1 MVSRFKSMG
10 LFLAVV
16 LMMSIVLSACG
27 GNKNDGGS
35 QSQGASPSAS
45 VPSSSSAPDTPAGS
59 DAAASEN
66 LPPYKLVMIFPSGV
80 VPKDLQMV
88 QDEMSKYL
96 TEKINATI
104 ELRPIDWGA
113 WTDKT
118 NLMFASNEQFDL
130 MFTASW
136 WHLGE
141 EVAKGQIIPLDDL
154 VNQYGQDWKA
164 TIDPKVIEG
173 GKVNGKIYGMIANK
187 EFAATKGVVL
197 RKDLVDKYNFDLSTV
212 KELKDLEPLYAK
224 IKAGE
229 PGMTPLQVKS
239 DRSPASALIG
249 YGLFDLLGD
258 GPGVLDRNSKEL
270 KVIDLYETPQ
280 FLEYTKLMRDWYL
293 KGYINK
299 DGATKTDSEF
309 LSVKAGK
316 AFSYGESIKPGFAM
330 QETRNTGM
338 PMVTVELDKPYM
350 TTGDVTSAMFAV
362 PTTSKDP
369 ARAVM
374 FMNLL
379 FKDKYLLNLLDWGIE
394 GKHYVKVSDNVIDY
408 PQGVTAAD
416 VGYNLNL
423 PWMFGNQ
430 FNSYIWKSDDPTIWD
445 QYKEFNSSAEPSL
458 ALGFLF
464 NPENVKNELAATN
477 NVVSQYQGAL
487 YSGSVD
493 PEKVIPEFVSKLKS
507 AGMDKII
514 AEKQR
519 QLDEWAKSKGQ

>member
-1 MVSRFKSMG
+1 MFSRKKGM
-10 LFLAVV
+10 FLILSSV
-16 LMMSIVLSACG
+16 LILSVVLSACA
-27 GNKNDGGS
+27 GNKNN
-35 QSQGASPSAS
+35 
-45 VPSSSSAPDTPAGS
+45 SSSSSGEASSPAVTETASADTT
-59 DAAASEN
+59 ASESASAAPK
-66 LPPYKLVMIFPSGV
+66 LEPYKLVMIFPSGV
-80 VPKDLQMV
+80 VPKDLPAV
-88 QDEMSKYL
+88 QDEINKYL
-96 TEKINATI
+96 TEKINATLEI
-104 ELRPIDWGA
+104 RPIDWGA
-113 WTDKT
+113 WVDKT

-154 VNQYGQDWKA
+154 VNQYGKDWQA
-164 TIDPKVIEG
+164 VIDPKVVEG
-173 GKVNGKIYGMIANK
+173 GKVDGKIYGMIANK
-187 EFAATKGVVL
+187 EFAATKGVVM
-197 RKDLVDKYNFDLSTV
+197 RKDLVDKYQFDLSTV

-229 PGMTPLQVKS
+229 QGITPLQVKS
-239 DRSPASALIG
+239 DRSPASALLG

-258 GPGVLDRNSKEL
+258 GPGVLDRSSKEL
-270 KVIDLYETPQ
+270 KVINMYETQ
-280 FLEYTKLMRDWYL
+280 TYMDNVKLMRDWYQ

-316 AFSYGESIKPGFAM
+316 AFSYGESMKPGFEM

-374 FMNLL
+374 FLNMLHT
-379 FKDKYLLNLLDWGIE
+379 DKYLLNLLDWGIE
-394 GKHYVKVSDNVIDY
+394 GKHYVKVSDNIIDY
-408 PQGVTAAD
+408 PAGVTAAD

-423 PWMFGNQ
+423 PWMMGNQ
-430 FNSYIWKSDDPTIWD
+430 LNSYIWKTEDPAIWD
-445 QYKEFNSSAEPSL
+445 KYQQFNTSAEPSL

-464 NPENVKNELAATN
+464 NPEKVKNELAATN
-477 NVVSQYQGAL
+477 NVIKQYQGAL
-487 YSGSVD
+487 YAGAVD
-493 PEKVIPEFVSKLKS
+493 PEKVVPEFISKLKA
-507 AGMDKII
+507 AGADKII
-514 AEKQR
+514 AEKQA
-519 QLDEWAKSKGQ
+519 QLDAWAASKK

>member
-1 MVSRFKSMG
+1 MVFKKRSM
-10 LFLAVV
+10 LLILSVV
-16 LMMSIVLSACG
+16 LIMSLVLAACG
-27 GNKNDGGS
+27 SGSKNNTSD
-35 QSQGASPSAS
+35 ASNSPEASTSAS
-45 VPSSSSAPDTPAGS
+45 TASASAPESSAAADPAK
-59 DAAASEN
+59 DLE
-66 LPPYKLVMIFPSGV
+66 PYKLVMIFPSGV
-80 VPKDLQMV
+80 VPKDLPAV
-88 QDEMSKYL
+88 QDEINKYL
-96 TEKINATI
+96 TEKINATLEI
-104 ELRPIDWGA
+104 RPIDWGA
-113 WTDKT
+113 WVDKT

-154 VNQYGQDWKA
+154 VNQYGKDWQA
-164 TIDPKVIEG
+164 VIDPKVIEG
-173 GKVNGKIYGMIANK
+173 GKIDGKVYGMIANK
-187 EFAATKGVVL
+187 EFAATKGVVM
-197 RKDLVDKYNFDLSTV
+197 RKDLVDKYQFDLSTV

-229 PGMTPLQVKS
+229 PGITPLQVKS
-239 DRSPASALIG
+239 DRSPASALLG

-258 GPGVLDRNSKEL
+258 GPGVLDRSSKEL
-270 KVIDLYETPQ
+270 KVINMYETQ
-280 FLEYTKLMRDWYL
+280 TYMDNVKLMRDWYQ

-316 AFSYGESIKPGFAM
+316 AFSYGESMKPGFEM

-374 FMNLL
+374 FLNMLHT
-379 FKDKYLLNLLDWGIE
+379 DKYLLNLLDWGIE
-394 GKHYVKVSDNVIDY
+394 GKHYVKVSDNIIDY
-408 PQGVTAAD
+408 PAGVTAAD

-423 PWMFGNQ
+423 PWMMGNQ
-430 FNSYIWKSDDPTIWD
+430 LNSYIWKTDDPAIWD
-445 QYKEFNSSAEPSL
+445 KYQAFNTGAEPSL

-464 NPENVKNELAATN
+464 NPEKVKNELAATN
-477 NVVSQYQGAL
+477 NVIKQYQGAL
-487 YSGSVD
+487 YAGAVD
-493 PEKVIPEFVSKLKS
+493 PDKVVPEFINKLKD
-507 AGMDKII
+507 AGADKII
-514 AEKQR
+514 AEKQA
-519 QLDEWAKSKGQ
+519 QLDAWASTKK

>member
-1 MVSRFKSMG
+1 MVLRKRGSFVILS
-10 LFLAVV
+10 VV
-16 LMMSIVLSACG
+16 LLMTMILSACG
-27 GNKNDGGS
+27 GGKNNTAQSSSSESSSPPASS
-35 QSQGASPSAS
+35 QAASSPSAS
-45 VPSSSSAPDTPAGS
+45 SPASPAS
-59 DAAASEN
+59 D
-66 LPPYKLVMIFPSGV
+66 LKPYKLVMIFPSGV
-80 VPKDLQMV
+80 VPKDLPAV
-88 QDEMSKYL
+88 QDELNKYL

-136 WHLGE
+136 FHLGE

-154 VNQYGQDWKA
+154 VNQYGQDWKSV
-164 TIDPKVIEG
+164 IDPKVVEG
-173 GKVNGKIYGMIANK
+173 GKINGKIYGMIANK

-197 RKDLVDKYNFDLSTV
+197 RKDLVDKYQFDLSTV

-229 PGMTPLQVKS
+229 PGVTPLQVKS

-258 GPGVLDRNSKEL
+258 GPGVLDRSSKEL

-280 FLEYTKLMRDWYL
+280 FKEYTKLMHDWYL

-309 LSVKAGK
+309 TVVKAGK
-316 AFSYGESIKPGFAM
+316 AASYGESMKPGFAM

-374 FMNLL
+374 FLNMLH
-379 FKDKYLLNLLDWGIE
+379 KDKYLLNLLDWGIE
-394 GKHYVKVSDNVIDY
+394 GKHYVKVSDNIIDY

-423 PWMFGNQ
+423 PWMMGNQ
-430 FNSYIWKSDDPTIWD
+430 LNSYIWKTDDPKIWE
-445 QYKEFNSSAEPSL
+445 QYQQFNSSAEPSL

-464 NPENVKNELAATN
+464 NPESVKNELAATN
-477 NVVSQYQGAL
+477 NVVKQYQGAL
-487 YSGSVD
+487 YAGAVD
-493 PEKVIPEFVSKLKS
+493 PDKVIPEFVKAMKA
-507 AGMDKII
+507 AGSDKII
-514 AEKQR
+514 AEKQK
-519 QLDEWAKSKGQ
+519 QLDEWAKTK